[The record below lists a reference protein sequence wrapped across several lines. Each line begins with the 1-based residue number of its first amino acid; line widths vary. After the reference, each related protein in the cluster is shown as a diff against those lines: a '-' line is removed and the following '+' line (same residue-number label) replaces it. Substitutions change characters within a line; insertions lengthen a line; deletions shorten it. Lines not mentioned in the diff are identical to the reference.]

1 MPAGRVRVPKAE
13 AGARRPVAAGCQ
25 IPTPG
30 IWILDPRAW
39 QPANRSCDTFAPKTE
54 ITAQLAR
61 NWRNWRETVRG
72 QAPN

>member
-13 AGARRPVAAGCQ
+13 AGARRPVAAGYQ

-39 QPANRSCDTFAPKTE
+39 QPATESCPIKSDTVRLCADFFGPKTWPKN
-54 ITAQLAR
+54 LAKK
-61 NWRNWRETVRG
+61 G
-72 QAPN
+72 QA